1 MLAMCASQTHI
12 ACVQAM
18 TKDRKTQR
26 LVARVSAPDKL
37 LFQKAASVEGRSL
50 ATFVIVHAR
59 EAAER
64 TISRRQFIRLNEAQS
79 RRFVETL
86 LAPARKPAP
95 SLKQAIKRYRR
106 QVTEA

>member
-1 MLAMCASQTHI
+1 MQITA
-12 ACVQAM
+12 
-18 TKDRKTQR
+18 KDRKTQR
-26 LVARVSAPDKL
+26 VVARVSVPDKL

-64 TISRRQFIRLNEAQS
+64 ALSQRQFIRLHEKES
-79 RRFVETL
+79 RQFVEAL
-86 LAPARKPAP
+86 LAPPRNPAS

>member
-1 MLAMCASQTHI
+1 MQT
-12 ACVQAM
+12 M

-64 TISRRQFIRLNEAQS
+64 TISHRQFIRLNERES
-79 RRFVETL
+79 RRFVETV
-86 LAPARKPAP
+86 LALPRKPAP